1 MKTTR
6 QDSKKEETKDSEKE
20 VTKDKEETK
29 DLTRILPRKD
39 QK

>member
-29 DLTRILPRKD
+29 DFTRILPRKD